1 VLSIVAI
8 VIALASAVAAFGL
21 WRSARRAN
29 EIAAKAV
36 AIDASRRHEERTPE
50 FDVNITERSATPDHA
65 LMTVKLVQ
73 PAHVDEVVIKILDE
87 AAVDHWGHGRPD
99 GVTEQQAKSFVW
111 GRWEFN
117 TGASEQ
123 IVDNR
128 TTRPRRYSRGN
139 GKDSDIL
146 DLVKTRPGHWMN
158 DMAQKTWERERSG
171 PVRLSFECVI
181 DGGESWQV
189 SYDVQVKLRPGD
201 L

>member
-1 VLSIVAI
+1 MV
-8 VIALASAVAAFGL
+8 
-21 WRSARRAN
+21 
-29 EIAAKAV
+29 
-36 AIDASRRHEERTPE
+36 
-50 FDVNITERSATPDHA
+50 
-65 LMTVKLVQ
+65 
-73 PAHVDEVVIKILDE
+73 
-87 AAVDHWGHGRPD
+87 
-99 GVTEQQAKSFVW
+99 
-111 GRWEFN
+111 
-117 TGASEQ
+117 
-123 IVDNR
+123 
-128 TTRPRRYSRGN
+128 SRGN